1 MVLGWPGGPVPF
13 LKIAFPP
20 KSTISLGGETPD
32 RSVHP
37 SWELLGNVAYNI
49 HRLVP
54 AERSRHTHAL
64 AAIPRHG
71 RKSRSASKVRENQ
84 RLEALREREASIRF
98 VSETMRVRRE
108 TL

>member
-1 MVLGWPGGPVPF
+1 MTKLF
-13 LKIAFPP
+13 AP
-20 KSTISLGGETPD
+20 KATISHCL
-32 RSVHP
+32 RSAERRLTVP

-98 VSETMRVRRE
+98 ASETMRVRRE
-108 TL
+108 TF